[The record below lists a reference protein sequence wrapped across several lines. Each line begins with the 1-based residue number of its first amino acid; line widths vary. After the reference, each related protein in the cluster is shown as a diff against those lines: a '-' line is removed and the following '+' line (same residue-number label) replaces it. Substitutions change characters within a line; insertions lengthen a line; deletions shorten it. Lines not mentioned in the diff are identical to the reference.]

1 MHSSR
6 RRLRRRDRQSKDL
19 VDLVVVVVVVA
30 ALVVKV
36 PVVVVEVAANSLLTL
51 SGPQTTIA
59 SVKTRLFHPPKWH
72 GRRARKP
79 GIESPRDDR
88 YPLHAPRRRFHLHRS
103 STNTIVSAQS
113 SRHSKLIADTLWN
126 EASQPFLAK
135 YTSTFHKASASE
147 TCRRSPRSLHGDERR
162 RHVHVQRLFEIHR
175 GDRVAAAEKKTC
187 TLELKDAG
195 TISFKM
201 ASSSEGHAQCEW
213 DSQATH

>member
-6 RRLRRRDRQSKDL
+6 RRLHRRDRQSKDL
-19 VDLVVVVVVVA
+19 VGSKSELVVVVVA

-36 PVVVVEVAANSLLTL
+36 PVVVVEVVVVVVA
-51 SGPQTTIA
+51 GPT
-59 SVKTRLFHPPKWH
+59 
-72 GRRARKP
+72 G
-79 GIESPRDDR
+79 PRWR
-88 YPLHAPRRRFHLHRS
+88 
-103 STNTIVSAQS
+103 
-113 SRHSKLIADTLWN
+113 SKLIADTLWN

-201 ASSSEGHAQCEW
+201 VILLAAVLCICRCI
-213 DSQATH
+213 